1 MVFHPFSSPPKRK
14 KIVLQNCNTAGKSR
28 SSMKM
33 SFDLAGPV
41 VHSGSEFTFRGLT
54 MKKFLLAG
62 VAALALGAAGSANA
76 ADLGRPVYKA
86 PPPVAVPVP
95 VRVFSWTGCYVGGNI
110 GGAWGR
116 KDFSSAEPVVT
127 EFTGVPPKGTT
138 PPTLASN
145 ML

>member
-41 VHSGSEFTFRGLT
+41 VHSGGEFTFRGLT

-86 PPPVAVPVP
+86 PPVAVPVP

-116 KDFSSAEPVVT
+116 KDFSSAAPSLFFFDE
-127 EFTGVPPKGTT
+127 VP
-138 PPTLASN
+138 
-145 ML
+145 